1 MFSLSNVK
9 SLLMSFCLYKD
20 AALNA
25 ASQILR
31 LTRAGETAWGEL
43 PGNDWTVFQANHSTY
58 EPLEWAS
65 RNDNFQINDSEYEK
79 LQSFYSSLDIFL
91 SL

>member
-1 MFSLSNVK
+1 MNG
-9 SLLMSFCLYKD
+9 
-20 AALNA
+20 

-58 EPLEWAS
+58 EPLEWAN
-65 RNDNFQINDSEYEK
+65 RNDNFQINESK
-79 LQSFYSSLDIFL
+79 CHLL
-91 SL
+91 SISNLEEMINNYITVLF